1 VPLVTFVRV
10 KVRVRLKLGL
20 GFRLKKKFDK
30 QKLNYKDYKEYS
42 TLTIQRQK
50 TNSGYIVN
58 NLKDYHTKY

>member
-30 QKLNYKDYKEYS
+30 QKLNYKEYS